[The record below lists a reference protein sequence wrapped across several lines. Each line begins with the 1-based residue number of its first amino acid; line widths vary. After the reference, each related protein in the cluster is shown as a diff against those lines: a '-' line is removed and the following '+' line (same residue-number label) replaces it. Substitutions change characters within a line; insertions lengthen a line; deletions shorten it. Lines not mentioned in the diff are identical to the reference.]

1 MRYIEGFLRKNRI
14 FNYQVYERSD
24 DMAYLVLM
32 LIVSVAVAL
41 FAVQNAMVVD
51 VNFMAWKFSTSLVM
65 VILLSV
71 LSGIIITLFWLLKMK
86 TQNYIQLKKL
96 KDQMGELEGK
106 NLKLKE
112 ENDMLMYAQ
121 KQRLEATQEINKNLN
136 SEKTDKPTLA

>member
-1 MRYIEGFLRKNRI
+1 
-14 FNYQVYERSD
+14 
-24 DMAYLVLM
+24 MAYLVLM

-96 KDQMGELEGK
+96 KDQIGELEGK
-106 NLKLKE
+106 NSKLKE
-112 ENDMLMYAQ
+112 END
-121 KQRLEATQEINKNLN
+121 
-136 SEKTDKPTLA
+136 

>member
-1 MRYIEGFLRKNRI
+1 
-14 FNYQVYERSD
+14 
-24 DMAYLVLM
+24 MAYLVLM

-41 FAVQNAMVVD
+41 FAVQNAIVVD

-96 KDQMGELEGK
+96 KEQLVEIEGK
-106 NLKLKE
+106 NSKLKE
-112 ENDMLMYAQ
+112 ENDMLMHVQ
-121 KQRLEATQEINKNLN
+121 KQRLEATQERDKAQN
-136 SEKTDKPTLA
+136 SENSDKTTLA

>member
-1 MRYIEGFLRKNRI
+1 
-14 FNYQVYERSD
+14 
-24 DMAYLVLM
+24 MAYLVLM
-32 LIVSVAVAL
+32 LMVSVAVAL

-96 KDQMGELEGK
+96 KDQIGELEDK
-106 NLKLKE
+106 NVRLKE
-112 ENDMLMYAQ
+112 ENDMLMHTQ
-121 KQRLEATQEINKNLN
+121 KQKLQAAQETNKKPNN
-136 SEKTDKPTLA
+136 ENNDKPTLA

>member
-1 MRYIEGFLRKNRI
+1 
-14 FNYQVYERSD
+14 
-24 DMAYLVLM
+24 MAYLVLM

-71 LSGIIITLFWLLKMK
+71 LAGIIITLFWLLKMK

-96 KDQMGELEGK
+96 KDQIGELEGK

-112 ENDMLMYAQ
+112 ENDMLMHTQ
-121 KQRLEATQEINKNLN
+121 KQKLEAAHEMNKVQNIE
-136 SEKTDKPTLA
+136 SADKTTIV

>member
-1 MRYIEGFLRKNRI
+1 
-14 FNYQVYERSD
+14 
-24 DMAYLVLM
+24 MAYLVLM

-96 KDQMGELEGK
+96 KDQIGELEGK
-106 NLKLKE
+106 NSKLKE
-112 ENDMLMYAQ
+112 ENDMLMHAQ
-121 KQRLEATQEINKNLN
+121 KQRLEATQEINKTQN
-136 SEKTDKPTLA
+136 SEKTDKPTLV